1 MNAHTTQKVASEKQA
16 VSAIGVREVP
26 RVDEPPIIGSTVR
39 FQKDQLAFVLDL
51 QQKYPDVAKARILHL
66 DWHFVFNPAI
76 IHEINVRQWEKF
88 NKGWL
93 AKTLWKL
100 FLGNGLVPNDGEH
113 WRRQHDLIKPGFHR
127 QRIDSYAPVM
137 LDETL
142 QMIERDFQ
150 DGTIRDI
157 REDMNNLA
165 LRIVGRTLFGADMSD
180 HQGAVFKAMH
190 NISKILVEHINLP
203 IPTPRWWPSAS
214 NRRKIDAIEELEE
227 VIKRLIAE
235 RRASGKDEGDVLS
248 HIIFAKDPSGKGMTN
263 KELRD
268 EAMTLLFAG
277 HETTAHTMT
286 WAWYLL
292 AKNPHVAEKLY
303 AEIEEKVGNRPIQL
317 DDLDNLTYLHQVI
330 KESLR
335 LMPAVWTYTRC
346 PTEDVVIEGYRF
358 PKNQPIF
365 ISQFALGRDPR
376 IHPDPLTFKPER
388 WTREYERALP
398 RGAYVPFAAGPR
410 VCLGQGFAQMEM
422 KIVLGTL
429 IQHLVPALKPGFEP
443 DVVTELSLHPGERGL
458 QILVKH
464 RDKQVKKQAA
474 NQAEQSA

>member
-1 MNAHTTQKVASEKQA
+1 M
-16 VSAIGVREVP
+16 
-26 RVDEPPIIGSTVR
+26 
-39 FQKDQLAFVLDL
+39 
-51 QQKYPDVAKARILHL
+51 
-66 DWHFVFNPAI
+66 
-76 IHEINVRQWEKF
+76 
-88 NKGWL
+88 
-93 AKTLWKL
+93 
-100 FLGNGLVPNDGEH
+100 
-113 WRRQHDLIKPGFHR
+113 
-127 QRIDSYAPVM
+127 
-137 LDETL
+137 
-142 QMIERDFQ
+142 
-150 DGTIRDI
+150 
-157 REDMNNLA
+157 
-165 LRIVGRTLFGADMSD
+165 
-180 HQGAVFKAMH
+180 
-190 NISKILVEHINLP
+190 
-203 IPTPRWWPSAS
+203 
-214 NRRKIDAIEELEE
+214 AIEF
-227 VIKRLIAE
+227 AE
-235 RRASGKDEGDVLS
+235 RLKS
-248 HIIFAKDPSGKGMTN
+248 IPPY
-263 KELRD
+263 
-268 EAMTLLFAG
+268 LF
-277 HETTAHTMT
+277 
-286 WAWYLL
+286 
-292 AKNPHVAEKLY
+292 